1 MDEYSNST
9 EDLLKKVTIQQQ
21 LLIERDEALEK
32 MMVDMQTLR
41 QQLMQ
46 SEALSTKV
54 HELQLRNKI
63 LEDMDSE
70 CESLRGRNRRL

>member
-1 MDEYSNST
+1 MDEHSNST
-9 EDLLKKVTIQQQ
+9 DDLLKKVTIQQQ

-32 MMVDMQTLR
+32 MMVDIQTLR

-46 SEALSTKV
+46 SEALSAKV
-54 HELQLRNKI
+54 NELMLRNKI
-63 LEDMDSE
+63 LEDMESE